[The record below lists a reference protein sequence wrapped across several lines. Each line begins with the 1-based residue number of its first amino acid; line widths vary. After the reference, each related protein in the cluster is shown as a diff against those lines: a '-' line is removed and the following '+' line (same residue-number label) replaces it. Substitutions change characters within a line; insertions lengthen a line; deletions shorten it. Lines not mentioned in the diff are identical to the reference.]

1 MKTKI
6 MMLVLFCTACTEKP
20 LSTQET
26 QKLLGQYTWA
36 YTPSN
41 SDIPIELTFKDNQL
55 GAYTSCNYMGGA
67 YKIIEQKMSTP
78 LFYGDAQACAP
89 NIMQQEHFIRMFF
102 LQAVPFQIKYASSPH
117 PKLIF
122 QKDQQ
127 EYSFVGTK
135 ILSKNKHPHGE

>member
-6 MMLVLFCTACTEKP
+6 MILVLFSTACTEKP
-20 LSTQET
+20 RSTQET

-36 YTPSN
+36 YTPPDS
-41 SDIPIELTFKDNQL
+41 SIPIELTFSNDHL
-55 GAYTSCNYMGGA
+55 SAYTSCNAMGGA

-78 LFYGDAQACAP
+78 LFYGDAQACTP

-102 LQAVPFQIKYASSPH
+102 LQAVPFKITVRSSHH

-127 EYSFVGTK
+127 EYIFIGTK
-135 ILSKNKHPHGE
+135 ILSKNKTLHGE

>member
-20 LSTQET
+20 RSTQET
-26 QKLLGQYTWA
+26 QKLLSQYTWA
-36 YTPSN
+36 YTPPNSN
-41 SDIPIELTFKDNQL
+41 IPIKLTFSNDHLN
-55 GAYTSCNYMGGA
+55 AYTSCNAMGGA

-102 LQAVPFQIKYASSPH
+102 LQPVPFQIKYASSQH

-127 EYSFVGTK
+127 EYIFIGTK
-135 ILSKNKHPHGE
+135 ILSKNKKPHGE